1 MISLPIRL
9 SKKYQ
14 VNQVNHEVAKKH
26 HKHST
31 YNKPNILILIKIP
44 CKYLVIIIPFPK
56 VIPPC
61 NYLVNHLFLL
71 IYPQTTRMA
80 NMMMTIMCTRMPNK
94 YYLDCVESGLL
105 KCSSNR
111 KIISSLIDLVAA
123 IRVPFILMD
132 TSVVNNDGSIILNV
146 SDNA

>member
-1 MISLPIRL
+1 MIRLPIRL

-80 NMMMTIMCTRMPNK
+80 ILMMMSMCTGIPIKN
-94 YYLDCVESGLL
+94 YLLRKKNLTPTSKEIAV
-105 KCSSNR
+105 KIYSS
-111 KIISSLIDLVAA
+111 IS
-123 IRVPFILMD
+123 
-132 TSVVNNDGSIILNV
+132 LNGAFV
-146 SDNA
+146 

>member
-1 MISLPIRL
+1 MIGKRVSCSYYLSSFTNDDLITFLPSSNMMVRL
-9 SKKYQ
+9 ALFPSAISVIVPSPK
-14 VNQVNHEVAKKH
+14 
-26 HKHST
+26 T
-31 YNKPNILILIKIP
+31 LCLILSPMSNVAI
-44 CKYLVIIIPFPK
+44 Y
-56 VIPPC
+56 
-61 NYLVNHLFLL
+61 LFLL

-80 NMMMTIMCTRMPNK
+80 NMMMTSMCTGMPNK

-132 TSVVNNDGSIILNV
+132 TSVVNDDGSIILNV
-146 SDNA
+146 SDNP